1 MSGLNNL
8 RHMFEQ
14 ESLVKDFVDVQLEQM
29 INRDVRDMHLAIM
42 EGKGEDIAADDAEA
56 KSAQI
61 LDSEDDAEECSE
73 GDTCPDCGEDA
84 DNCTCDDD
92 GSDYDE
98 DEILGDDIEETMNA
112 LDIEMEGTKED
123 LKDDDALPQEDDG
136 ASTNTAESSELD
148 SIPEATMAEVAEFFR
163 ATETEGF
170 EQNQALATE
179 SAVLDILIPDGPEIG
194 DI

>member
-56 KSAQI
+56 KSAQL
-61 LDSEDDAEECSE
+61 LDKDDAEECKE
-73 GDTCPDCGEDA
+73 GTCPDCGKDD
-84 DNCTCDDD
+84 DNCDCDDA
-92 GSDYDE
+92 SDDE
-98 DEILGDDIEETMNA
+98 DEIMGDDDVEEMLA
-112 LDIEMEGTKED
+112 DLDFETEAMHQQLENDGFY
-123 LKDDDALPQEDDG
+123 DAPKTGIAAMDP
-136 ASTNTAESSELD
+136 TTESEID